1 MYSKNMANFEAF
13 RQVNGA
19 YCERILK
26 VVLLKIKKE
35 IYESA
40 FNLTNYFDSKN
51 DLGCSISNS
60 AN

>member
-1 MYSKNMANFEAF
+1 MANFEAF

-19 YCERILK
+19 YSERILK

-51 DLGCSISNS
+51 DLGHSISNS